1 MGSSPTSATNPDPIG
16 FGVRPGG
23 QAAKTPPFHGGNTGS
38 IPVRV
43 TKIPNADAFGI
54 FLLYNN
60 FAGMAELADAPV
72 LGTGGQPCRFDPCYL
87 HQKTKAKSF
96 LLIKMNYEKQKQ
108 SGGKDEQFRLFV
120 LLVLRKAL

>member
-23 QAAKTPPFHGGNTGS
+23 QAVKTPPFHGGNTSS
-38 IPVRV
+38 ILVRV

-87 HQKTKAKSF
+87 HQTVE
-96 LLIKMNYEKQKQ
+96 IRTQ
-108 SGGKDEQFRLFV
+108 SR
-120 LLVLRKAL
+120 

>member
-23 QAAKTPPFHGGNTGS
+23 QAVKTPPFHGGNTSS
-38 IPVRV
+38 ILVRV

-87 HQKTKAKSF
+87 HQKTKAKTPSF
-96 LLIKMNYEKQKQ
+96 FLVYSELLPVAMLTPSAMRFIYYIPERD
-108 SGGKDEQFRLFV
+108 S
-120 LLVLRKAL
+120 